1 MYEGENTTP
10 FCLPE
15 AFPLYELHCTL
26 VQTPLHRHV
35 LIFGIQL
42 SCSANMKREYEH
54 LLIVFEACFFQILPF
69 SVLLKCISQ
78 EEEVGSC
85 KQISSRVREMWS
97 PRTLTYQNH
106 HLVSV
111 GSNAAKWCLLHLSTE
126 IGKIL
131 YRWMWNQAFWSQ
143 KGLNADLNFVII
155 STANGRG
162 C

>member
-35 LIFGIQL
+35 LIFGFQL

-85 KQISSRVREMWS
+85 K
-97 PRTLTYQNH
+97 RTSCLGWERY
-106 HLVSV
+106 HLVKPLPTKSPFCWCRLKCSRTV
-111 GSNAAKWCLLHLSTE
+111 TAASEQGETESFLAVDLKWSL
-126 IGKIL
+126 
-131 YRWMWNQAFWSQ
+131 Q
-143 KGLNADLNFVII
+143 KPDQV
-155 STANGRG
+155 R